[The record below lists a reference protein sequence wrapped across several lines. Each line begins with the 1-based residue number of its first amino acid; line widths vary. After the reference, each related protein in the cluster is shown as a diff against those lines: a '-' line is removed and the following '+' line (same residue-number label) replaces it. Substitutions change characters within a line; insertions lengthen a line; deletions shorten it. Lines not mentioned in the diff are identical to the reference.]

1 MRTTLEKN
9 GIFLIALCLLFPALL
24 INLGTMTFI
33 DDEAIRALVA
43 LEMKLSGNFI
53 TPTLHGAFYYNKP
66 PLFNWVLLAFFEV
79 SGKFDEM
86 TARMPTVL
94 ALLGYAWIVFAV
106 FRKYYGVQTG
116 FLVAFATITCGRILF
131 WDSMLALIDILFS
144 GLIFSLFIFTFK
156 YSSREKWGALFLGT
170 YALTAVAFLL
180 KGLPALVFQGITLVV
195 VLSWQGSFRR
205 LFSWAHVAGVAL
217 FVSAV
222 GTYYAVYAQYNG
234 LEVVF
239 ETLLRE
245 SSKRTVAAH
254 GIWKTVRHVF
264 TFPVEMLYH
273 FFPWSFLM
281 VYSFDRNFLD
291 WLRKDRF
298 LSFLTLVFLANVSV
312 YWISPGVFP
321 RYLLMFA
328 PLVFGVGIRL
338 HEWHGARQTKLFRA
352 MHIFFL
358 VLLLALALVSWSPLF
373 LERLDGIAHRM
384 EKTLFL
390 GIAMLAVLFFL
401 GRDKKNRVTALV
413 LALLLG
419 RIGFNWFVIPDRNAH
434 DFGNLCRVS
443 SKTVGAKWKE
453 KELLVYKETDMQPTN
468 SFYLTVARG
477 KIIRR
482 SSGAVDKKVGYI
494 IEGKAYPQV
503 SYTRIDSILVRHG
516 RRTFDIGLLIQED
529 TRGES
534 RSTPR

>member
-1 MRTTLEKN
+1 MRTILEKN
-9 GIFLIALCLLFPALL
+9 WIFLAALCLLFPALL
-24 INLGTMTFI
+24 INLGTMTLI

-43 LEMKLSGNFI
+43 LEMKLSGNYI

-66 PLFNWVLLAFFEV
+66 PLFNWILLLFFEV
-79 SGKFDEM
+79 SGKFDEL
-86 TARMPTVL
+86 TARIPTVL
-94 ALLGYAWIVFAV
+94 ALLGYAWIVFVV
-106 FRKYYGVQTG
+106 FRRYYGVKTG
-116 FLVAFATITCGRILF
+116 FLVAFMTITCGRILF

-144 GLIFSLFIFTFK
+144 GLVFALFMFTFN
-156 YSSREKWGALFLGT
+156 YSSREKWGVLFLGT

-195 VLSWQGSFRR
+195 VLSWQGRFRR
-205 LFSWAHVAGVAL
+205 LFSWAHAAGVTL
-217 FVSAV
+217 FVCMV

-234 LEVVF
+234 LDIVF
-239 ETLLRE
+239 ETLFRE

-254 GIWKTVRHVF
+254 GLWKTIGHVF

-273 FFPWSFLM
+273 FFPWSFL
-281 VYSFDRNFLD
+281 VLYSFDRNFLD

-298 LSFLTLVFLANVSV
+298 VYFLTLVFLANVSV

-338 HEWHGARQTKLFRA
+338 HEWHRERQTRLFRA
-352 MHIFFL
+352 MHVFFL
-358 VLLLALALVSWSPLF
+358 ILLLAMALVSWIPLF
-373 LERLDGIAHRM
+373 LGRLDGIAYRM
-384 EKTLFL
+384 EKTLFV
-390 GIAMLAVLFFL
+390 GTAMLAVLYFL
-401 GRDKKNRVTALV
+401 VWHRKSRVSALV
-413 LALLLG
+413 LALLLA
-419 RIGFNWFVIPDRNAH
+419 RISFNWFVIPDRNAH

-443 SKTVGAKWKE
+443 SKTVGAKWRE

-482 SSGAVDKKVGYI
+482 SWDPVDKKAGYI
-494 IEGKAYPQV
+494 IEGKAYPGV

-516 RRTFDIGLLIQED
+516 RRTFDIGVFTQD
-529 TRGES
+529 AAKS
-534 RSTPR
+534 PSAPR

>member
-1 MRTTLEKN
+1 MRTILEKN
-9 GIFLIALCLLFPALL
+9 GIFLMALCLLFPALL

-43 LEMKLSGNFI
+43 LEMKLSGNYI

-66 PLFNWVLLAFFEV
+66 PLFNWVLLVFFEV

-94 ALLGYAWIVFAV
+94 ALLGYAFIVFRV
-106 FRKYYGVQTG
+106 FRRYYGVKTG
-116 FLVAFATITCGRILF
+116 FLVAFMTITCGRILF

-144 GLIFSLFIFTFK
+144 GLIFSLFLIIFQ

-195 VLSWQGSFRR
+195 VLSWQGRFRR
-205 LFSWAHVAGVAL
+205 LFSWAHVAGVLL
-217 FVSAV
+217 FIAVV
-222 GTYYAVYAQYNG
+222 GTYYALYAQYNG
-234 LEVVF
+234 LDIVF
-239 ETLLRE
+239 ETLFRE
-245 SSKRTVAAH
+245 SSKRTVAVH
-254 GIWKTVRHVF
+254 GIWKTIRHVG

-273 FFPWSFLM
+273 FFPWSFLIF
-281 VYSFDRNFLD
+281 YSFDRNFLD

-298 LSFLTLVFLANVSV
+298 LYFLTVVFLANVSV

-321 RYLLMFA
+321 RYLLMFP
-328 PLVFGVGIRL
+328 PLVFGIGIRL
-338 HEWHGARQTKLFRA
+338 HEWHGERQTRLFRA

-358 VLLLALALVSWSPLF
+358 ILLLAIALVSWAPLF
-373 LERLDGIAHRM
+373 LERLDGTAHRM

-390 GIAMLAVLFFL
+390 GIAMLAVLYFWA
-401 GRDKKNRVTALV
+401 RSKKTRVPALV
-413 LALLLG
+413 LALLLA
-419 RIGFNWFVIPDRNAH
+419 RIGFDWFVIPDRNAH

-443 SKTVGAKWKE
+443 SKTAGTKWRE
-453 KELLVYKETDMQPTN
+453 KELLVYRETDMQPTN

-482 SSGAVDKKVGYI
+482 ASDPVDKNAGYI
-494 IEGKAYPQV
+494 IEGKAYPRV
-503 SYTRIDSILVRHG
+503 SYTRVDSILVRHG
-516 RRTFDIGLLIQED
+516 RRTFDIGMLVQDGI
-529 TRGES
+529 R
-534 RSTPR
+534 R